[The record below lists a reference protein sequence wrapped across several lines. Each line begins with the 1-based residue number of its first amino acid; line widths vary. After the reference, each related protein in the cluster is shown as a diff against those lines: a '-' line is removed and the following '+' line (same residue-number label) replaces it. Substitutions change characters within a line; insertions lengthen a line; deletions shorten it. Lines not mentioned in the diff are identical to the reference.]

1 MKRDL
6 TKGLLFVC
14 TAASN
19 ANLRKSAK
27 SSAFY
32 QKLHRMS
39 INIFSYSLDKCINI
53 HFTVFGMDIV
63 LDVASTEDAR

>member
-19 ANLRKSAK
+19 ANLRKAAK

-32 QKLHRMS
+32 QKLRRIS
-39 INIFSYSLDKCINI
+39 INIFSYTLDKCINI
-53 HFTVFGMDIV
+53 HFTVLGMAVV
-63 LDVASTEDAR
+63 LDGASTEDAR